1 MAFLRHVWEAHADE
15 DERDMI
21 PVPASVKISDP
32 DLVEPG
38 DQMAEFR
45 ALDDVTTTTGQRQLG
60 PGDGCMRYFDFCEK
74 CSK

>member
-45 ALDDVTTTTGQRQLG
+45 ALDAMTGHDRPVAIG
-60 PGDGCMRYFDFCEK
+60 PR
-74 CSK
+74 

>member
-1 MAFLRHVWEAHADE
+1 MAFLRHVWEAHVDE

-45 ALDDVTTTTGQRQLG
+45 ALDDVTATTGQRQLG
-60 PGDGCMRYFDFCEK
+60 PVDGCTRSFSSCEK

>member
-21 PVPASVKISDP
+21 PVPASVKISDR

-45 ALDDVTTTTGQRQLG
+45 ALDDVTATTGQRQLG
-60 PGDGCMRYFDFCEK
+60 PVDGCTRSFEFV
-74 CSK
+74 

>member
-1 MAFLRHVWEAHADE
+1 
-15 DERDMI
+15 MI

-45 ALDDVTTTTGQRQLG
+45 ALDDVTATTGQRQLG
-60 PGDGCMRYFDFCEK
+60 PVDGCTRSFEFV
-74 CSK
+74 